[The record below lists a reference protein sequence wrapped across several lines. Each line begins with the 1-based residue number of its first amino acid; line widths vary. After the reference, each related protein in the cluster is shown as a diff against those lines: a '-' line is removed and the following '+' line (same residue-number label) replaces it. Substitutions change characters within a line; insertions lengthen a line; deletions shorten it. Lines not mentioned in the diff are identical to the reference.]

1 MYFWKTVGSLENAF
15 RIIACT
21 VRFYRVGDWPTLR
34 SSPSSLFDL
43 VTQYSSTHYYKVR
56 ISLTEAWNIKD
67 SYAIHKIETW
77 DWNVTFCCNKEEF
90 SWRCSVNE
98 ATSSEFINFASVK
111 RNVKTGFL
119 LTRNFLVSATREK
132 ISSAAC
138 PTPGCKG
145 IGHVKGA
152 KYSTHHST
160 LGCPYSL
167 QNLNKESCLVDRLSN
182 NSMTEESDWSYA
194 SKQKLAVVK
203 AIKGKTLL

>member
-1 MYFWKTVGSLENAF
+1 MPGFFPA
-15 RIIACT
+15 R
-21 VRFYRVGDWPTLR
+21 P
-34 SSPSSLFDL
+34 P
-43 VTQYSSTHYYKVR
+43 
-56 ISLTEAWNIKD
+56 
-67 SYAIHKIETW
+67 
-77 DWNVTFCCNKEEF
+77 F
-90 SWRCSVNE
+90 SWRKK
-98 ATSSEFINFASVK
+98 ALGT
-111 RNVKTGFL
+111 RL
-119 LTRNFLVSATREK
+119 LTSPHGKHFPFSFAAQREK

-160 LGCPYSL
+160 FGCPYSL

-203 AIKGKTLL
+203 SIKGKEDICAM